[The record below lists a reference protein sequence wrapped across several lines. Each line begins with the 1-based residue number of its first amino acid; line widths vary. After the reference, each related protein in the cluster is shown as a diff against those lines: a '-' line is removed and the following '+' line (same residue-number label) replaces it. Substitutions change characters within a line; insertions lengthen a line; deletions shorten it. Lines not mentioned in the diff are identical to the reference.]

1 MKKITKYLIAFI
13 LFFTCLIQVKATE
26 IFKYDWETTKNDY
39 YEEEMFFTD
48 NIAYQNGFITSIID
62 KYDLASNLTKYDP
75 DGKILKNNKINN
87 YIIIT
92 LKNVNNNIYALA
104 LNGSNNIELLKIK
117 DDLTLEKHLNL
128 EIEITESPDP
138 ILGVTIYDLLGVT
151 SIKEDEKNIYVLV
164 EEFIVKVSKDM
175 NSFETIDPTQ
185 EDIATYFPEYE
196 EIVLNPITNLKQY
209 ISVIENKK
217 QLIYTGFDVE
227 ECPPRGIEC
236 INDID
241 AIIRLDEDNKT
252 LWEKEY
258 PDYLFVYNPQV
269 VNKYIVA
276 VGVKKVEDDTQK
288 EIIILDM
295 NGNIVQTIVNDNP
308 FIISGGNYNFMVNN
322 LVETNYCKDDSI
334 ISNTKIRFAS
344 APTCLKHWQTV
355 YYVPLTIQTKVE
367 GKGKIEVVESARNG
381 EQVTF
386 KITPEEGYV
395 LGVVKV
401 TDADGNVL
409 TFTSNTF
416 TMPSSDVTIEAT
428 FVLENPNT
436 ADIKIILLSI
446 VLIVGSVIGFINFK
460 KVKWL
465 D

>member
-151 SIKEDEKNIYVLV
+151 SIKEDESNIYILV
-164 EEFIVKVSKDM
+164 EEFIVKVAKDM
-175 NSFETIDPTQ
+175 SSFETINPTQ

-196 EIVLNPITNLKQY
+196 EIILNPITNLKQY

-217 QLIYTGFDVE
+217 QLIYTGFDIE

-295 NGNIVQTIVNDNP
+295 NGNIVQTIVNDDP
-308 FIISGGNYNFMVNN
+308 FIITGGNYNFMVNN
-322 LVETNYCKDDSI
+322 VDESSEYCPI
-334 ISNTKIRFAS
+334 
-344 APTCLKHWQTV
+344 APHSSTRTAPAIKCYKHWQKV
-355 YYVPLTIQTKVE
+355 YYIPLNISTKVE
-367 GKGKIEVVESARNG
+367 GKGKIEVVNSARNG
-381 EQVTF
+381 EEVTF

-401 TDADGNVL
+401 TDANGNVL

-428 FVLENPNT
+428 FIPENPET
-436 ADIKIILLSI
+436 SDIKIIVLSVI
-446 VLIVGSVIGFINFK
+446 LIIGSIIGFINFK

>member
-151 SIKEDEKNIYVLV
+151 SIKEDESNIYILV
-164 EEFIVKVSKDM
+164 EEFIVKVAKDM
-175 NSFETIDPTQ
+175 SNFETINPTQ

-217 QLIYTGFDVE
+217 QLIYTGFDIE
-227 ECPPRGIEC
+227 GCPPKSVGC

-276 VGVKKVEDDTQK
+276 IGVKKVEDDTQK

-295 NGNIVQTIVNDNP
+295 NGNIVQTIVNDDP
-308 FIISGGNYNFMVNN
+308 FIITGGNYNFMVNN
-322 LVETNYCKDDSI
+322 VDESSEYCPI
-334 ISNTKIRFAS
+334 
-344 APTCLKHWQTV
+344 APHSSTRTAPAIKCYKHWQKV
-355 YYVPLTIQTKVE
+355 YYIPLNISTKVE
-367 GKGKIEVVESARNG
+367 GKGKIEVVNSARNG
-381 EQVTF
+381 EEVTF

-401 TDADGNVL
+401 TDSDGNVL

-416 TMPSSDVTIEAT
+416 TMPSSNVTIEAT

>member
-48 NIAYQNGFITSIID
+48 NIAYQNGFITSILD
-62 KYDLASNLTKYDP
+62 SEDFASNLTMYDP
-75 DGKILKNNKINN
+75 DGTIIKTNIINN
-87 YIIIT
+87 YAIIT

-104 LNGSNNIELLKIK
+104 MNDTGTIELLKIK
-117 DDLTLEKHLNL
+117 DDLTLDKHLNI
-128 EIEITESPDP
+128 EIEIIDYPDP
-138 ILGVTIYDLLGVT
+138 ILGVTIYDLLGIN

-227 ECPPRGIEC
+227 ECPPKSVEC

-295 NGNIVQTIVNDNP
+295 NGNIVQTIVNDDP
-308 FIISGGNYNFMVNN
+308 FIITGGNYNFMVNN
-322 LVETNYCKDDSI
+322 VDESSEYCPI
-334 ISNTKIRFAS
+334 
-344 APTCLKHWQTV
+344 APHSSTRTAPEIKCYKHWQKV
-355 YYVPLTIQTKVE
+355 YYIPLNISTKVE
-367 GKGKIEVVESARNG
+367 GKGKIEVVNSARNG
-381 EQVTF
+381 EEVTF

>member
-26 IFKYDWETTKNDY
+26 IFKYDWETTKHNY
-39 YEEEMFFTD
+39 YEEDILFTD
-48 NIAYQNGFITSIID
+48 NIAYQNGFITSILD
-62 KYDLASNLTKYDP
+62 SEDFASNLTMYDP
-75 DGKILKNNKINN
+75 DGTIIKTNIINN
-87 YIIIT
+87 YAIIT
-92 LKNVNNNIYALA
+92 LKNINNIIYALA
-104 LNGSNNIELLKIK
+104 MNDTGTIELLKIK
-117 DDLTLEKHLNL
+117 DDLTLDKHLNI
-128 EIEITESPDP
+128 EIEIIDYPDP
-138 ILGVTIYDLLGVT
+138 ILGVTIYDLLGIN

-175 NSFETIDPTQ
+175 NSFETINTTQ
-185 EDIATYFPEYE
+185 EDIATYFPEYT

-217 QLIYTGFDVE
+217 QLIYTGFDIE
-227 ECPPRGIEC
+227 GCPPRGIEC

-295 NGNIVQTIVNDNP
+295 NGNIVQTIVNDDP
-308 FIISGGNYNFMVNN
+308 FIITGGNYNFMVNN
-322 LVETNYCKDDSI
+322 VDESSEYCPI
-334 ISNTKIRFAS
+334 
-344 APTCLKHWQTV
+344 APHSSTRTAPAIKCYKHWQKV
-355 YYVPLTIQTKVE
+355 YYIPLNISTKVE
-367 GKGKIEVVESARNG
+367 GKGKIEVVNSARNG
-381 EQVTF
+381 EEVTF

-401 TDADGNVL
+401 TDANGNVL

-428 FVLENPNT
+428 FIPENPET
-436 ADIKIILLSI
+436 SDIKIIVLSVI
-446 VLIVGSVIGFINFK
+446 LIIGSIIGFINFK

>member
-26 IFKYDWETTKNDY
+26 IFKYDWETTKHNY
-39 YEEEMFFTD
+39 YEEDILFTD
-48 NIAYQNGFITSIID
+48 NIAYQNGFITSILD
-62 KYDLASNLTKYDP
+62 SEDFASNLTMYDP
-75 DGKILKNNKINN
+75 DGTIIKTNIINN
-87 YIIIT
+87 YAIIT

-104 LNGSNNIELLKIK
+104 MNDTGTIELLKIK
-117 DDLTLEKHLNL
+117 DDLTLDKHLNI
-128 EIEITESPDP
+128 EIEIIDYPDP
-138 ILGVTIYDLLGVT
+138 ILGVTIYDLLGIN

-227 ECPPRGIEC
+227 ECPPKSVEC

-295 NGNIVQTIVNDNP
+295 NGNIVQTIVNDDP
-308 FIISGGNYNFMVNN
+308 FIITGGNYNFMVNN
-322 LVETNYCKDDSI
+322 VDESSEYCPI
-334 ISNTKIRFAS
+334 
-344 APTCLKHWQTV
+344 APHSSTRTAPEIKCYKHWQKV
-355 YYVPLTIQTKVE
+355 YYIPLNISTKVE
-367 GKGKIEVVESARNG
+367 GKGKIEVVNSARNG
-381 EQVTF
+381 EEVTF

>member
-151 SIKEDEKNIYVLV
+151 SIKEDESNIYILV
-164 EEFIVKVSKDM
+164 EEFIVKVAKDM
-175 NSFETIDPTQ
+175 SSFETINPTQ
-185 EDIATYFPEYE
+185 EDIATYFPEYT
-196 EIVLNPITNLKQY
+196 EIVLNPITNTKQY

-217 QLIYTGFDVE
+217 QLIYTGFDVKK
-227 ECPPRGIEC
+227 CPERLSDC
-236 INDID
+236 ISDIN
-241 AIIRLDEDNKT
+241 AIIRLDENDKT

-258 PDYLFVYNPQV
+258 SEYLFVYNPQV

-276 VGVKKVEDDTQK
+276 IGIKKLDENTQK

-446 VLIVGSVIGFINFK
+446 VLIVGSVIGFINLK

>member
-1 MKKITKYLIAFI
+1 MKKIFKFLTICS
-13 LFFTCLIQVKATE
+13 LFFIFLTTAKAAD
-26 IFKYDWETTKNDY
+26 IFKFDWETTKHNY
-39 YEEEMFFTD
+39 YEEDILFTD
-48 NIAYQNGFITSIID
+48 NIAYQNGFITSILD
-62 KYDLASNLTKYDP
+62 SEDFASNLTMYDP
-75 DGKILKNNKINN
+75 DGTIIKTNIINN
-87 YIIIT
+87 YAIIT
-92 LKNVNNNIYALA
+92 LKNINNIIYALA
-104 LNGSNNIELLKIK
+104 MNDSETIELLKIK
-117 DDLTLEKHLNL
+117 DDLTLDKHLNL
-128 EIEITESPDP
+128 EIEITDYPDP
-138 ILGVTIYDLLGVT
+138 ILGVTIYDLLGIN

-175 NSFETIDPTQ
+175 NSFETINPTQ

-217 QLIYTGFDVE
+217 QLIYTGFDIE

-241 AIIRLDEDNKT
+241 AIIRIDEDNKT

-295 NGNIVQTIVNDNP
+295 NGNIVQTIVNNDP
-308 FIISGGNYNFMVNN
+308 FIITGGNYNFMVNN
-322 LVETNYCKDDSI
+322 VDESSEYCPI
-334 ISNTKIRFAS
+334 
-344 APTCLKHWQTV
+344 APHFSTEGEVIMKCYKHWQKV
-355 YYVPLTIQTKVE
+355 YYIPLNISTKVE
-367 GKGKIEVVESARNG
+367 GKGKIEVVNSARNG
-381 EQVTF
+381 EEVTF

-401 TDADGNVL
+401 TDANGNVL

-416 TMPSSDVTIEAT
+416 TMPSLDVTIEAT
-428 FVLENPNT
+428 FIPENPET
-436 ADIKIILLSI
+436 SDIKIIVLSVI
-446 VLIVGSVIGFINFK
+446 LIIGSIIGFINFK
-460 KVKWL
+460 RVKWL

>member
-151 SIKEDEKNIYVLV
+151 SIKEDESNIYILV
-164 EEFIVKVSKDM
+164 EEFIVKVAKDM
-175 NSFETIDPTQ
+175 SSFETINPTQ

-217 QLIYTGFDVE
+217 QLIYTGFDIE
-227 ECPPRGIEC
+227 GCPPKSVGC

-295 NGNIVQTIVNDNP
+295 NGNIVQTIVNDDP
-308 FIISGGNYNFMVNN
+308 FIITGGNYNFMVNN
-322 LVETNYCKDDSI
+322 VDESSEYCPI
-334 ISNTKIRFAS
+334 
-344 APTCLKHWQTV
+344 APHSSTRTAPAIKCYKHWQKV
-355 YYVPLTIQTKVE
+355 YYIPLNISTKVE

-401 TDADGNVL
+401 TDANGNVL

-428 FVLENPNT
+428 FIPENPET
-436 ADIKIILLSI
+436 SDIKIIVLSVI
-446 VLIVGSVIGFINFK
+446 LIIGSIIGFINFK

>member
-151 SIKEDEKNIYVLV
+151 SIKEDESNIYILV
-164 EEFIVKVSKDM
+164 EEFIVKVAKDM
-175 NSFETIDPTQ
+175 SSFETIDPTQ
-185 EDIATYFPEYE
+185 EDIATYFPEYT

-217 QLIYTGFDVE
+217 QLIYTGFDIE
-227 ECPPRGIEC
+227 ECPPKSVGC

-295 NGNIVQTIVNDNP
+295 NGNIVQTIVNDDP
-308 FIISGGNYNFMVNN
+308 FIITGGNYNFMVNN
-322 LVETNYCKDDSI
+322 VDESSEYCPI
-334 ISNTKIRFAS
+334 
-344 APTCLKHWQTV
+344 APHSSTRTAPAIKCYKHWQKV
-355 YYVPLTIQTKVE
+355 YYIPLNISTKVE

-401 TDADGNVL
+401 TDANGNVL

-428 FVLENPNT
+428 FIPENPET
-436 ADIKIILLSI
+436 SDIKIIVLSVI
-446 VLIVGSVIGFINFK
+446 LIIGSIIGFINFK

>member
-151 SIKEDEKNIYVLV
+151 SIKEDESNIYIIV
-164 EEFIVKVSKDM
+164 EEFIVKVAKDM
-175 NSFETIDPTQ
+175 SSFETIDPTQ
-185 EDIATYFPEYE
+185 EDIATYFPEYT

-217 QLIYTGFDVE
+217 QLIYTGFDIE
-227 ECPPRGIEC
+227 GCPPRGIEC

-295 NGNIVQTIVNDNP
+295 NGNIVQTIVNDDP
-308 FIISGGNYNFMVNN
+308 FIITGGNYNFMVNN
-322 LVETNYCKDDSI
+322 VDESSEYCPI
-334 ISNTKIRFAS
+334 
-344 APTCLKHWQTV
+344 APHSSTRTAPAIKCYKHWQKV
-355 YYVPLTIQTKVE
+355 YYIPLNISTKVE

>member
-151 SIKEDEKNIYVLV
+151 SIKEDESNIYILV
-164 EEFIVKVSKDM
+164 EEFIVKVAKDM
-175 NSFETIDPTQ
+175 SSFETINPTQ

-217 QLIYTGFDVE
+217 QLIYTGFDIE

-295 NGNIVQTIVNDNP
+295 NGNIVQTIVNDDP
-308 FIISGGNYNFMVNN
+308 FIITGGNYNFMVNN
-322 LVETNYCKDDSI
+322 VDESSEYCPI
-334 ISNTKIRFAS
+334 
-344 APTCLKHWQTV
+344 APHSSTRTAPAIKCYKHWQKV
-355 YYVPLTIQTKVE
+355 YYIPLNISTKVE

-401 TDADGNVL
+401 TDANGNVL

-428 FVLENPNT
+428 FIPENPET
-436 ADIKIILLSI
+436 SDIKIIVLSVI
-446 VLIVGSVIGFINFK
+446 LIIGSIIGFINFK

>member
-151 SIKEDEKNIYVLV
+151 SIKEDESNIYILV
-164 EEFIVKVSKDM
+164 EEFIVKVAKDM
-175 NSFETIDPTQ
+175 SSFETINPTQ

-196 EIVLNPITNLKQY
+196 EIILNPITNLKQY

-217 QLIYTGFDVE
+217 QLIYTGFDIE

-295 NGNIVQTIVNDNP
+295 NGNIVQTIVNDDP
-308 FIISGGNYNFMVNN
+308 FIITGGNYNFMVNN
-322 LVETNYCKDDSI
+322 VDESSEYCPI
-334 ISNTKIRFAS
+334 
-344 APTCLKHWQTV
+344 APHSSTRTAPAIKCYKHWQKV
-355 YYVPLTIQTKVE
+355 YYIPLNISTKVE
-367 GKGKIEVVESARNG
+367 GKGKIEVVESAHNG

-416 TMPSSDVTIEAT
+416 TMPSSNVTIEAT
-428 FVLENPNT
+428 FIPENPET
-436 ADIKIILLSI
+436 SDIKIIVLSVI
-446 VLIVGSVIGFINFK
+446 LIIGSIIGFINFK

>member
-151 SIKEDEKNIYVLV
+151 SIKEDESNIYILV
-164 EEFIVKVSKDM
+164 EEFIVKVAKDM
-175 NSFETIDPTQ
+175 SSFETINPTQ

-196 EIVLNPITNLKQY
+196 EIILNPITNLKQY

-217 QLIYTGFDVE
+217 QLIYTGFDIE
-227 ECPPRGIEC
+227 GCPPRGIEC

-295 NGNIVQTIVNDNP
+295 NGNIVQTIVNDDP
-308 FIISGGNYNFMVNN
+308 FIITGGNYNFMVNN
-322 LVETNYCKDDSI
+322 VDESSEYCPI
-334 ISNTKIRFAS
+334 
-344 APTCLKHWQTV
+344 APHSSTRTAPAIKCYKHWQKV
-355 YYVPLTIQTKVE
+355 YYIPLNISTKVE
-367 GKGKIEVVESARNG
+367 GKGKIEVVESAHNG

-416 TMPSSDVTIEAT
+416 TMPSSNVTIEAT
-428 FVLENPNT
+428 FIPENPET
-436 ADIKIILLSI
+436 SDIKIIVLSVI
-446 VLIVGSVIGFINFK
+446 LIIGSIIGFINFK

>member
-151 SIKEDEKNIYVLV
+151 SIKEDESNIYILV
-164 EEFIVKVSKDM
+164 EEFIVKVAKDM
-175 NSFETIDPTQ
+175 SSFETINPTQ
-185 EDIATYFPEYE
+185 EDIAIYFPEYE
-196 EIVLNPITNLKQY
+196 EIILNPITNLKQY

-217 QLIYTGFDVE
+217 QLIYTGFDIE

-258 PDYLFVYNPQV
+258 SEYLFVYNPQV

-276 VGVKKVEDDTQK
+276 IGIKKLDENTQK

-401 TDADGNVL
+401 TDSDGNVL

-416 TMPSSDVTIEAT
+416 TMPSSNVTIEAT

>member
-39 YEEEMFFTD
+39 YEEDILFTD
-48 NIAYQNGFITSIID
+48 NIAYQNGFITSILD
-62 KYDLASNLTKYDP
+62 SEDFASNLTMYDP
-75 DGKILKNNKINN
+75 DGTIIKTNIINN
-87 YIIIT
+87 YAIIT
-92 LKNVNNNIYALA
+92 LKNINNIIYALVM
-104 LNGSNNIELLKIK
+104 NDTGTIELLKIK
-117 DDLTLEKHLNL
+117 DDLTLDKHLNL
-128 EIEITESPDP
+128 EIEIIDYPDP
-138 ILGVTIYDLLGVT
+138 ILGVTIYDLLGIN

-196 EIVLNPITNLKQY
+196 EIILNPITNLKQY

-217 QLIYTGFDVE
+217 QLIYTGFDIE

-295 NGNIVQTIVNDNP
+295 NGNIVQTIVNDDP
-308 FIISGGNYNFMVNN
+308 FIITGGNYNFMVNN
-322 LVETNYCKDDSI
+322 VDESSEYCPI
-334 ISNTKIRFAS
+334 
-344 APTCLKHWQTV
+344 APHSSTRTAPAIKCYKHWQKV
-355 YYVPLTIQTKVE
+355 YYIPLNISTKVE
-367 GKGKIEVVESARNG
+367 GKGKIEVVNSARNG
-381 EQVTF
+381 EEVTF

-401 TDADGNVL
+401 TDANGNVL

-428 FVLENPNT
+428 FIPENPET
-436 ADIKIILLSI
+436 SDIKIIVLSVI
-446 VLIVGSVIGFINFK
+446 LIIGSIIGFINFK

>member
-151 SIKEDEKNIYVLV
+151 SIKEDESNIYILV
-164 EEFIVKVSKDM
+164 EEFIVKVAKDM
-175 NSFETIDPTQ
+175 SSFETIDPTQ

-196 EIVLNPITNLKQY
+196 EIILNPITNLKQY

-217 QLIYTGFDVE
+217 QLIYTGFDIE

-295 NGNIVQTIVNDNP
+295 NGNIVQTIVNDDP
-308 FIISGGNYNFMVNN
+308 FIITGGNYNFMVNN
-322 LVETNYCKDDSI
+322 VDESSEYCPI
-334 ISNTKIRFAS
+334 
-344 APTCLKHWQTV
+344 APHSSTRTAPAIKCYKHWQKV
-355 YYVPLTIQTKVE
+355 YYIPLNISTKVE

-401 TDADGNVL
+401 TDANGNVL

-428 FVLENPNT
+428 FIPENPET
-436 ADIKIILLSI
+436 SDIKIIVLSVI
-446 VLIVGSVIGFINFK
+446 LIIGSIIGFINFK

>member
-1 MKKITKYLIAFI
+1 MKKIFKFLTICS
-13 LFFTCLIQVKATE
+13 LFFIFLTTAKAAD
-26 IFKYDWETTKNDY
+26 IFKFDWETTKHNY
-39 YEEEMFFTD
+39 YEEDILFTD
-48 NIAYQNGFITSIID
+48 NIAYQNGFITSILD
-62 KYDLASNLTKYDP
+62 SEDFASNLTMYDS
-75 DGKILKNNKINN
+75 DGTIIKTNIINN
-87 YIIIT
+87 YAIIT
-92 LKNVNNNIYALA
+92 LKNINNIIYALA
-104 LNGSNNIELLKIK
+104 MNDSETIELLKIK
-117 DDLTLEKHLNL
+117 DDLTLDKHLNL
-128 EIEITESPDP
+128 EIEITDYPDP
-138 ILGVTIYDLLGVT
+138 ILGVTIYDLLGIN

-175 NSFETIDPTQ
+175 NSFETINPTQ

-217 QLIYTGFDVE
+217 QLIYTGFDIE
-227 ECPPRGIEC
+227 ECPPRVIGC

-241 AIIRLDEDNKT
+241 AIIRIDEDNKT

-295 NGNIVQTIVNDNP
+295 NGNIVQTIVNDDP
-308 FIISGGNYNFMVNN
+308 FIITGGNYNFMVNN
-322 LVETNYCKDDSI
+322 VDESSEYCPI
-334 ISNTKIRFAS
+334 
-344 APTCLKHWQTV
+344 APPSSTEGEVIMKCYKHWQKV
-355 YYVPLTIQTKVE
+355 YYLPLNISTKVE
-367 GKGKIEVVESARNG
+367 GKGKIEVVNSARNG
-381 EQVTF
+381 EEVTF

-401 TDADGNVL
+401 TDANGNVL

-428 FVLENPNT
+428 FIPENPET
-436 ADIKIILLSI
+436 SDIKIIVLSVI
-446 VLIVGSVIGFINFK
+446 LIVGSIIGFINFK
-460 KVKWL
+460 RVKWL

>member
-151 SIKEDEKNIYVLV
+151 SIKEDESNIYILV
-164 EEFIVKVSKDM
+164 EEFIVKVAKDM
-175 NSFETIDPTQ
+175 SNFETINPTQ

-217 QLIYTGFDVE
+217 QLIYTGFDIE
-227 ECPPRGIEC
+227 GCPPKSVGC
-236 INDID
+236 INDIN
-241 AIIRLDEDNKT
+241 AIIRLDENDKT

-258 PDYLFVYNPQV
+258 SEYLFVYNPQV

-276 VGVKKVEDDTQK
+276 IGIKKLDENTQK

-308 FIISGGNYNFMVNN
+308 FIISSGNYNFMVNN
-322 LVETNYCKDDSI
+322 LVESNYCKDNSI
-334 ISNTKIRFAS
+334 PNTKTEP

-367 GKGKIEVVESARNG
+367 GKGKIEVVNSARNG
-381 EQVTF
+381 EEVTF

-401 TDADGNVL
+401 TDANGNVL

-428 FVLENPNT
+428 FIPENPET
-436 ADIKIILLSI
+436 SDIKIIVLSVI
-446 VLIVGSVIGFINFK
+446 LIIGSIIGFINFK

>member
-151 SIKEDEKNIYVLV
+151 SIKEDESNIYILV
-164 EEFIVKVSKDM
+164 EEFIVKVAKDM
-175 NSFETIDPTQ
+175 SNFETINPTQ

-196 EIVLNPITNLKQY
+196 EIVLNPITNTKQY

-217 QLIYTGFDVE
+217 QLIYTGFDIE
-227 ECPPRGIEC
+227 GCPPKSVGC
-236 INDID
+236 INDIN
-241 AIIRLDEDNKT
+241 AIIRLDENDKT

-258 PDYLFVYNPQV
+258 PDYLIVYNPQV
-269 VNKYIVA
+269 VTKYIVA

-295 NGNIVQTIVNDNP
+295 NGNIVQTIVNDDP
-308 FIISGGNYNFMVNN
+308 FIITGGNYNFMVNN
-322 LVETNYCKDDSI
+322 VDESSEYCPI
-334 ISNTKIRFAS
+334 
-344 APTCLKHWQTV
+344 APHSSTRTAPAIKCYKHWQKV
-355 YYVPLTIQTKVE
+355 YYIPLNISTKVE
-367 GKGKIEVVESARNG
+367 GKGKIEVVNSARNG
-381 EQVTF
+381 EEVTF

-401 TDADGNVL
+401 TDANGNVL

-428 FVLENPNT
+428 FIPENPET
-436 ADIKIILLSI
+436 SDIKIIVLSVI
-446 VLIVGSVIGFINFK
+446 LIIGSIIGFINFK

>member
-104 LNGSNNIELLKIK
+104 MNDTGTIELLKIK
-117 DDLTLEKHLNL
+117 DDLTLDKHLNI
-128 EIEITESPDP
+128 EIEIIDYPDP
-138 ILGVTIYDLLGVT
+138 ILGVTIYDLLGIN

-217 QLIYTGFDVE
+217 QLIYTGFDIE

-295 NGNIVQTIVNDNP
+295 NGNIVQTIVNDDP
-308 FIISGGNYNFMVNN
+308 FIITGGNYNFMVNN
-322 LVETNYCKDDSI
+322 VDESSEYCPI
-334 ISNTKIRFAS
+334 
-344 APTCLKHWQTV
+344 APHSSTRTAPAIKCYKHWQKV
-355 YYVPLTIQTKVE
+355 YYIPLNISTKVE
-367 GKGKIEVVESARNG
+367 GKGKIEVVESAHNG

-416 TMPSSDVTIEAT
+416 TMPSSNVTIEAT
-428 FVLENPNT
+428 FIPENPET
-436 ADIKIILLSI
+436 SDIKIIVLSVI
-446 VLIVGSVIGFINFK
+446 LIIGSIIGFINFK

>member
-104 LNGSNNIELLKIK
+104 MNDTGTIELLKIK
-117 DDLTLEKHLNL
+117 DDLTLDKHLNI
-128 EIEITESPDP
+128 EIEIIDYPDP
-138 ILGVTIYDLLGVT
+138 ILGVTIYDLLGIN

-175 NSFETIDPTQ
+175 NSFETINPTQ

-196 EIVLNPITNLKQY
+196 EIILNPITNLKQY

-217 QLIYTGFDVE
+217 QLIYTGFDIE

-295 NGNIVQTIVNDNP
+295 NGNIVQTIVNDDP
-308 FIISGGNYNFMVNN
+308 FIITGGNYNFMVNN
-322 LVETNYCKDDSI
+322 VDESSEYCPI
-334 ISNTKIRFAS
+334 
-344 APTCLKHWQTV
+344 APHSSTRTAPAIKCYKHWQKV
-355 YYVPLTIQTKVE
+355 YYIPLNISTKVE
-367 GKGKIEVVESARNG
+367 GKGKIEVVNSARNG
-381 EQVTF
+381 EEVTF

-401 TDADGNVL
+401 TDANGNVL

-428 FVLENPNT
+428 FIPENPET
-436 ADIKIILLSI
+436 SDIKIIVLSVI
-446 VLIVGSVIGFINFK
+446 LIIGSIIGFINFK

>member
-48 NIAYQNGFITSIID
+48 NIAYQNGFITSILD
-62 KYDLASNLTKYDP
+62 SEDFASNLTMYDP
-75 DGKILKNNKINN
+75 DGTIIKTNIINN
-87 YIIIT
+87 YAIIT
-92 LKNVNNNIYALA
+92 LKNINNIIYALA
-104 LNGSNNIELLKIK
+104 MNDTGTIELLKIK
-117 DDLTLEKHLNL
+117 DDLTLDKHLNI
-128 EIEITESPDP
+128 EIEIIDYPDP
-138 ILGVTIYDLLGVT
+138 ILGVTIYDLLGIN

-196 EIVLNPITNLKQY
+196 EIILNPITNLKQY

-217 QLIYTGFDVE
+217 QLIYTGFDIE
-227 ECPPRGIEC
+227 ECPPKSVEC

-295 NGNIVQTIVNDNP
+295 NGNIVQTIVNDDP
-308 FIISGGNYNFMVNN
+308 FIITGGNYNFMVNN
-322 LVETNYCKDDSI
+322 VDESSEYCPI
-334 ISNTKIRFAS
+334 
-344 APTCLKHWQTV
+344 APHSSTRTAPAIKCYKHWQKV
-355 YYVPLTIQTKVE
+355 YYIPLNISTKVE
-367 GKGKIEVVESARNG
+367 GKGKIEVVNSARNG
-381 EQVTF
+381 EEVTF

-401 TDADGNVL
+401 TDANGNVL

-428 FVLENPNT
+428 FIPENPET
-436 ADIKIILLSI
+436 SDIKIIVLSVI
-446 VLIVGSVIGFINFK
+446 LIIGSIIGFINFK

>member
-151 SIKEDEKNIYVLV
+151 SIKEDESNIYILV
-164 EEFIVKVSKDM
+164 EEFIVKVAKDM
-175 NSFETIDPTQ
+175 SSFETINPTQ

-217 QLIYTGFDVE
+217 QLIYTGFDIE
-227 ECPPRGIEC
+227 GCPPKSVGC
-236 INDID
+236 INDIN
-241 AIIRLDEDNKT
+241 AIIRLDENDKT

-295 NGNIVQTIVNDNP
+295 NGNIVQTIVNDDP
-308 FIISGGNYNFMVNN
+308 FIITGGNYNFMVNN
-322 LVETNYCKDDSI
+322 VDESSEYCPI
-334 ISNTKIRFAS
+334 
-344 APTCLKHWQTV
+344 APHSSTRTAPAIKCYKHWQKV
-355 YYVPLTIQTKVE
+355 YYIPLNISTKVE
-367 GKGKIEVVESARNG
+367 GKGKIEVVNSARNG
-381 EQVTF
+381 EEVTF

-401 TDADGNVL
+401 TDANGNVL

-428 FVLENPNT
+428 FIPENPET
-436 ADIKIILLSI
+436 SDIKIIVLSVI
-446 VLIVGSVIGFINFK
+446 LIIGSIIGFINFK

>member
-48 NIAYQNGFITSIID
+48 NIAYQNGFITSILD
-62 KYDLASNLTKYDP
+62 SEDFASNLTMYDP
-75 DGKILKNNKINN
+75 DGTIIKTNIINN
-87 YIIIT
+87 YAIIT
-92 LKNVNNNIYALA
+92 LKNINNIIYALA
-104 LNGSNNIELLKIK
+104 MNDTGTIELLKIK
-117 DDLTLEKHLNL
+117 DDLTLDKHLNI
-128 EIEITESPDP
+128 EIEIIDYPDP
-138 ILGVTIYDLLGVT
+138 ILGVTIYDLLGIN

-217 QLIYTGFDVE
+217 QLIYTGFDIE
-227 ECPPRGIEC
+227 ECPPKSVEC

-295 NGNIVQTIVNDNP
+295 NGNIVQTIVNDDP
-308 FIISGGNYNFMVNN
+308 FIITGGNYNFMVNN
-322 LVETNYCKDDSI
+322 VDESSEYCPI
-334 ISNTKIRFAS
+334 
-344 APTCLKHWQTV
+344 APHSSTRTAPAIKCYKHWQKV
-355 YYVPLTIQTKVE
+355 YYIPLNISTKVE
-367 GKGKIEVVESARNG
+367 GKGKIEVVNSARNG
-381 EQVTF
+381 EEVTF

>member
-151 SIKEDEKNIYVLV
+151 SIKEDESNIYILV
-164 EEFIVKVSKDM
+164 EEFIVKVAKDM
-175 NSFETIDPTQ
+175 SSFETINPTQ
-185 EDIATYFPEYE
+185 EDITTYFPEYT

-217 QLIYTGFDVE
+217 QLIYTGFDIE

-295 NGNIVQTIVNDNP
+295 NGNIVQTIVNDDP
-308 FIISGGNYNFMVNN
+308 FIITGGNYNFMVNN
-322 LVETNYCKDDSI
+322 VDESSEYCPI
-334 ISNTKIRFAS
+334 
-344 APTCLKHWQTV
+344 APHSSTRTAPAIKCYKHWQKV
-355 YYVPLTIQTKVE
+355 YYIPLNISTKVE
-367 GKGKIEVVESARNG
+367 GKGKIEVVNSARNG
-381 EQVTF
+381 EEVTF

-401 TDADGNVL
+401 TDANGNVL

-428 FVLENPNT
+428 FIPENPET
-436 ADIKIILLSI
+436 SDIKIIVLSVI
-446 VLIVGSVIGFINFK
+446 LIIGSIIGFINFK

>member
-104 LNGSNNIELLKIK
+104 MNDTGTIELLKIK
-117 DDLTLEKHLNL
+117 DDLTLDKHLNI
-128 EIEITESPDP
+128 EIEIIDYPDP
-138 ILGVTIYDLLGVT
+138 ILGVTIYDLLGIN

-217 QLIYTGFDVE
+217 QLIYTGFDIE

-295 NGNIVQTIVNDNP
+295 NGNIVQTIVNDDP
-308 FIISGGNYNFMVNN
+308 FIITGGNYNFMVNN
-322 LVETNYCKDDSI
+322 VDESSEYCPI
-334 ISNTKIRFAS
+334 
-344 APTCLKHWQTV
+344 APHSSTRTAPAIKCYKHWQKV
-355 YYVPLTIQTKVE
+355 YYIPLNISTKVE

-401 TDADGNVL
+401 TDSDGNVL

-416 TMPSSDVTIEAT
+416 TMPSSNVTIEAT
-428 FVLENPNT
+428 FIPENPET
-436 ADIKIILLSI
+436 SDIKIIVLSVI
-446 VLIVGSVIGFINFK
+446 LIIGSIIGFINFK

>member
-104 LNGSNNIELLKIK
+104 MNDTGTIELLKIK
-117 DDLTLEKHLNL
+117 DDLTLDKHLNI
-128 EIEITESPDP
+128 EIEIIDYPDP

-151 SIKEDEKNIYVLV
+151 SIKEDESNIYILV
-164 EEFIVKVSKDM
+164 EEFIVKVAKDM
-175 NSFETIDPTQ
+175 SSFETINPTQ

-227 ECPPRGIEC
+227 ECPPKSVEC

-258 PDYLFVYNPQV
+258 PEYLFVYNPQV

-276 VGVKKVEDDTQK
+276 IGIKKLDENTQK

-295 NGNIVQTIVNDNP
+295 NGNIVQTIVNDDP
-308 FIISGGNYNFMVNN
+308 FIITGGNYNFMVNN
-322 LVETNYCKDDSI
+322 VDESSEYCPI
-334 ISNTKIRFAS
+334 
-344 APTCLKHWQTV
+344 APHSSTRTAPAIKCYKHWQKV
-355 YYVPLTIQTKVE
+355 YYIPLNISTKVE

-416 TMPSSDVTIEAT
+416 TMPSSNVTIEAT
-428 FVLENPNT
+428 FIPENPET
-436 ADIKIILLSI
+436 SDIKIIVLSVI
-446 VLIVGSVIGFINFK
+446 LIIGSIIGFINLK

>member
-151 SIKEDEKNIYVLV
+151 SIKEDESNIYILV
-164 EEFIVKVSKDM
+164 EEFIVKVAKDM
-175 NSFETIDPTQ
+175 SNFETINPTQ
-185 EDIATYFPEYE
+185 EDIATYFPEYT
-196 EIVLNPITNLKQY
+196 EIVLNPITNTKQY

-217 QLIYTGFDVE
+217 QLIYTGFDIE
-227 ECPPRGIEC
+227 GCPPKSVGC

-295 NGNIVQTIVNDNP
+295 NGNIVQTIVNDDP
-308 FIISGGNYNFMVNN
+308 FIITGGNYNFMVNN
-322 LVETNYCKDDSI
+322 VDESSEYCTI
-334 ISNTKIRFAS
+334 
-344 APTCLKHWQTV
+344 APHSSTRTAPAIKCYKHWQKV
-355 YYVPLTIQTKVE
+355 YYIPLNISTKVE
-367 GKGKIEVVESARNG
+367 GKGKIEVVNSARNG
-381 EQVTF
+381 EEVTF

-401 TDADGNVL
+401 TDANGNVL

-428 FVLENPNT
+428 FIPENPET
-436 ADIKIILLSI
+436 SDIKIIVLSVI
-446 VLIVGSVIGFINFK
+446 LIIGSIIGFINFK

>member
-138 ILGVTIYDLLGVT
+138 ILGVTIYDLLGIN

-164 EEFIVKVSKDM
+164 EEFIVKISKNM
-175 NSFETIDPTQ
+175 NSFETINPTQ

-217 QLIYTGFDVE
+217 QLIYTGFDIE
-227 ECPPRGIEC
+227 GCPPKSVGC

-241 AIIRLDEDNKT
+241 AIIRLDENDKT

-295 NGNIVQTIVNDNP
+295 NGNIVQTIVNDDP
-308 FIISGGNYNFMVNN
+308 FIITGGNYNFMVNN
-322 LVETNYCKDDSI
+322 VDESNEYCPI
-334 ISNTKIRFAS
+334 
-344 APTCLKHWQTV
+344 APHSSTRTAPAIKCYKHWQKV
-355 YYVPLTIQTKVE
+355 YYIPLNISTKVE
-367 GKGKIEVVESARNG
+367 GKGKIEVVNSARNG
-381 EQVTF
+381 EEVTF
-386 KITPEEGYV
+386 KIIPEEGYV

>member
-196 EIVLNPITNLKQY
+196 EIILNPITNLKQY

-217 QLIYTGFDVE
+217 QLIYTGFDIE
-227 ECPPRGIEC
+227 ECPPKSVGC

-295 NGNIVQTIVNDNP
+295 NGNIVQTIVNDDP
-308 FIISGGNYNFMVNN
+308 FIITGGNYNFMVNN
-322 LVETNYCKDDSI
+322 VDESSEYCPI
-334 ISNTKIRFAS
+334 
-344 APTCLKHWQTV
+344 APHSSTRTAPAIKCYKHWQKV
-355 YYVPLTIQTKVE
+355 YYIPLNISTKVE
-367 GKGKIEVVESARNG
+367 GKGKIEVVNSARNG
-381 EQVTF
+381 EEVTF

-401 TDADGNVL
+401 TDANGNVL
-409 TFTSNTF
+409 TFTSKTF

-428 FVLENPNT
+428 FIPENPET
-436 ADIKIILLSI
+436 SDIKIIVLSVI
-446 VLIVGSVIGFINFK
+446 LIIGSIIGFINFK

>member
-104 LNGSNNIELLKIK
+104 MNDTGTIELLKIK
-117 DDLTLEKHLNL
+117 DDLTLDKHLNI
-128 EIEITESPDP
+128 EIEIIDYPDP
-138 ILGVTIYDLLGVT
+138 ILGVTIYDLLGIN

-227 ECPPRGIEC
+227 ECPPKSVEC

-258 PDYLFVYNPQV
+258 PEYLFVYNPQV

-276 VGVKKVEDDTQK
+276 IGIKKLDENTQK

-295 NGNIVQTIVNDNP
+295 NGNIVQTIVNDDP
-308 FIISGGNYNFMVNN
+308 FIITGGNYNFMVNN
-322 LVETNYCKDDSI
+322 VDESSEYCPI
-334 ISNTKIRFAS
+334 
-344 APTCLKHWQTV
+344 APHSSTRTAPAIKCYKHWQKV

-367 GKGKIEVVESARNG
+367 GKGKIEVVESAHNG

-401 TDADGNVL
+401 TDANGNVL

-428 FVLENPNT
+428 FIPENPET
-436 ADIKIILLSI
+436 SDIKIIVLSVI
-446 VLIVGSVIGFINFK
+446 LIIGSIIGFINFK

>member
-151 SIKEDEKNIYVLV
+151 SIKEDESNIYILV

-295 NGNIVQTIVNDNP
+295 NGNIVQTIVSDNP

-355 YYVPLTIQTKVE
+355 YYIPLTIQTKVE

>member
-151 SIKEDEKNIYVLV
+151 SIKEDESNIYILV
-164 EEFIVKVSKDM
+164 EEFIVKVAKDM
-175 NSFETIDPTQ
+175 SNFETINPTQ

-196 EIVLNPITNLKQY
+196 EIVLNPITNTKQY

-217 QLIYTGFDVE
+217 QLIYTGFDIE
-227 ECPPRGIEC
+227 GCPPKSVGC
-236 INDID
+236 INDIN
-241 AIIRLDEDNKT
+241 AIIRLDENDKT

-295 NGNIVQTIVNDNP
+295 NGNIVQTIVNDDP
-308 FIISGGNYNFMVNN
+308 FIITGGNYNFMVNN
-322 LVETNYCKDDSI
+322 VDESSEYCPI
-334 ISNTKIRFAS
+334 
-344 APTCLKHWQTV
+344 APHSSTRTAPAIKCYKHWQKV
-355 YYVPLTIQTKVE
+355 YYIPLNISTKVE
-367 GKGKIEVVESARNG
+367 GKGKIEVVNSARNG
-381 EQVTF
+381 EEVTF

-401 TDADGNVL
+401 TDANGNVL

-428 FVLENPNT
+428 FIPENPET
-436 ADIKIILLSI
+436 SDIKIIVLSVI
-446 VLIVGSVIGFINFK
+446 LIIGSIIGFINFK

>member
-104 LNGSNNIELLKIK
+104 MNDTGTIELLKIK
-117 DDLTLEKHLNL
+117 DDLTLDKHLNI
-128 EIEITESPDP
+128 EIEIIDYPDP
-138 ILGVTIYDLLGVT
+138 ILGVTIYDLLGIN

-175 NSFETIDPTQ
+175 NSFETINPTQ

-196 EIVLNPITNLKQY
+196 EIILNPITNLKQY

-217 QLIYTGFDVE
+217 QLIYTGFDIE

-295 NGNIVQTIVNDNP
+295 NGNIVQTIVNDDP
-308 FIISGGNYNFMVNN
+308 FIITGGNYNFMVNN
-322 LVETNYCKDDSI
+322 VDESSEYCPI
-334 ISNTKIRFAS
+334 
-344 APTCLKHWQTV
+344 APHSSTRTAPAIKCYKHWQKV
-355 YYVPLTIQTKVE
+355 YYIPLNISTKVE
-367 GKGKIEVVESARNG
+367 GKGKIEVVESAHNG

-416 TMPSSDVTIEAT
+416 TMPSSNVTIEAT
-428 FVLENPNT
+428 FIPENPET
-436 ADIKIILLSI
+436 SDIKIIVLSVI
-446 VLIVGSVIGFINFK
+446 LIIGSIIGFINFK

>member
-151 SIKEDEKNIYVLV
+151 SIKEDESNIYIIV
-164 EEFIVKVSKDM
+164 EEFIVKVAKDM
-175 NSFETIDPTQ
+175 SSFETIDPTQ
-185 EDIATYFPEYE
+185 EDIATYFPEYT

-217 QLIYTGFDVE
+217 QLIYTGFDIE
-227 ECPPRGIEC
+227 GCPPRGIEC

-295 NGNIVQTIVNDNP
+295 NGNIVQTIVNDDP
-308 FIISGGNYNFMVNN
+308 FIITGGNYNFMVNN
-322 LVETNYCKDDSI
+322 VDESSEYCPI
-334 ISNTKIRFAS
+334 
-344 APTCLKHWQTV
+344 APHSSTRTAPAIKCYKHWQKV
-355 YYVPLTIQTKVE
+355 YYIPLNISTKVE
-367 GKGKIEVVESARNG
+367 GKGKIEVVNSARNG
-381 EQVTF
+381 EEVTF

>member
-151 SIKEDEKNIYVLV
+151 SIKEDESNIYILV
-164 EEFIVKVSKDM
+164 EEFIVKVAKDM
-175 NSFETIDPTQ
+175 SSFETINPTQ
-185 EDIATYFPEYE
+185 EDIATYFPEYT

-217 QLIYTGFDVE
+217 QLIYTGFDVKK
-227 ECPPRGIEC
+227 CPKRVSDC
-236 INDID
+236 ISDIN
-241 AIIRLDEDNKT
+241 AIIRLDENDKT

-258 PDYLFVYNPQV
+258 SEYLFVYNPQV

-276 VGVKKVEDDTQK
+276 IGIKKLDENTQK

-295 NGNIVQTIVNDNP
+295 NGNIVQTIVNDDP
-308 FIISGGNYNFMVNN
+308 FIITGGNYNFMVNN
-322 LVETNYCKDDSI
+322 VDESSEYCPI
-334 ISNTKIRFAS
+334 
-344 APTCLKHWQTV
+344 APHSSTRTAPAIKCYKHWQKV
-355 YYVPLTIQTKVE
+355 YYIPLNISTKVE
-367 GKGKIEVVESARNG
+367 GKGKIEVVESAHNG

-401 TDADGNVL
+401 TDANGNVL

-428 FVLENPNT
+428 FIPENPET
-436 ADIKIILLSI
+436 SDIKIIVLSVI
-446 VLIVGSVIGFINFK
+446 LIIGSIIGFINFK

>member
-151 SIKEDEKNIYVLV
+151 SIKEDESNIYIIV
-164 EEFIVKVSKDM
+164 EEFIVKVAKDM
-175 NSFETIDPTQ
+175 SSFETIDPTQ

-196 EIVLNPITNLKQY
+196 EIILNPITNLKQY

-217 QLIYTGFDVE
+217 QLIYTGFDIE

-295 NGNIVQTIVNDNP
+295 NGNIVQTIVNDDP
-308 FIISGGNYNFMVNN
+308 FIITGGNYNFMVNN
-322 LVETNYCKDDSI
+322 VDESSEYCPI
-334 ISNTKIRFAS
+334 
-344 APTCLKHWQTV
+344 APHSSTRTAPAIKCYKHWQKV
-355 YYVPLTIQTKVE
+355 YYIPLNISTKVE

-401 TDADGNVL
+401 TDANGNVL

-428 FVLENPNT
+428 FIPENPET
-436 ADIKIILLSI
+436 SDIKIIVLSVI
-446 VLIVGSVIGFINFK
+446 LIIGSIIGFINFK

>member
-1 MKKITKYLIAFI
+1 MKKIFKFLTICS
-13 LFFTCLIQVKATE
+13 LFFIFLTTAKAAD
-26 IFKYDWETTKNDY
+26 IFKFDWETTKHNY
-39 YEEEMFFTD
+39 YEEDILFTD
-48 NIAYQNGFITSIID
+48 NIAYQNGFITSILD
-62 KYDLASNLTKYDP
+62 SEDFASNLTMYDP
-75 DGKILKNNKINN
+75 DGTIIKTNIINN
-87 YIIIT
+87 YAIIT
-92 LKNVNNNIYALA
+92 LKNINNIIYALA
-104 LNGSNNIELLKIK
+104 MNDTGTIELLKIK
-117 DDLTLEKHLNL
+117 DDLTLDKHLNL
-128 EIEITESPDP
+128 EIEITDYPDP
-138 ILGVTIYDLLGVT
+138 ILGVTIYDLLGINA
-151 SIKEDEKNIYVLV
+151 IKEDEKNIYVLV

-175 NSFETIDPTQ
+175 NSFETINPTQ

-217 QLIYTGFDVE
+217 QLIYTGFDIE

-295 NGNIVQTIVNDNP
+295 NGNIVQTIVNDDP
-308 FIISGGNYNFMVNN
+308 FIITGGNYNFMVNN
-322 LVETNYCKDDSI
+322 VDESSEYCPI
-334 ISNTKIRFAS
+334 
-344 APTCLKHWQTV
+344 APPSSTEGEVIMKCYKYWQKV
-355 YYVPLTIQTKVE
+355 YYIPLNISTKVE
-367 GKGKIEVVESARNG
+367 GKGKIEVVNSARNG
-381 EQVTF
+381 EEVTF

-401 TDADGNVL
+401 TDANGNVL

-416 TMPSSDVTIEAT
+416 TMPSLDVTIEAT
-428 FVLENPNT
+428 FIPENPET
-436 ADIKIILLSI
+436 SDIKIIVLSVI
-446 VLIVGSVIGFINFK
+446 LIIGSIIGFINFK
-460 KVKWL
+460 RVKWL